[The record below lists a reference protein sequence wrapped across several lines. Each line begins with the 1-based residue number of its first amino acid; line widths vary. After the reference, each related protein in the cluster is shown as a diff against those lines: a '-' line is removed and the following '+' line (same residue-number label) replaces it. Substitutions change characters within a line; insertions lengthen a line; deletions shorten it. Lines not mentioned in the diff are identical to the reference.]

1 MSENSTLKITNG
13 IKSLLDQLPKV
24 SYGNNVMPYLN
35 IEEYGSGKDAFD
47 SLISEFNEIDFTT
60 TTEFLDLNKEIR
72 RQKRELKK
80 LEDKHT
86 NLTAIIGEQ
95 TNGTE
100 GSIANRILL
109 SLKEEIE
116 QLKEK
121 RDLLDGEI
129 IEKERQENSRI
140 LKQKEKEKTEEIAY
154 SKKVE
159 DLEKSYNE
167 KESNLK
173 ESFKKTK
180 EELDKKTQ
188 DSIHESMNKV
198 TEAER
203 NATGKV
209 KLINQFRD
217 FLEETNKNMNL
228 YSYSIIGILI
238 AGIIGI
244 GFSIPN
250 LLESFSSFDKF
261 ILAQADKIT
270 NWQIIN
276 YALGLLIVKLPWA
289 LCLSVLLTGM
299 YSLLK
304 GLLTTYEKI
313 NQDKRN
319 MSAIYAISGDVAQR
333 LNEYGISLIEDNE
346 DDETGETGETK
357 IIINITKKELNNK
370 RENVRW
376 NQIMRY
382 FENMQQSKLE
392 IENPEDPTKVKL
404 LTNISNKLIDRLP
417 KN

>member
-13 IKSLLDQLPKV
+13 IKSLLDQLPEV
-24 SYGNNVMPYLN
+24 NYGKNVIPYLN

-100 GSIANRILL
+100 GSIANQILL

-154 SKKVE
+154 NKKVQ
-159 DLEKSYNE
+159 DLEKSYNV

-188 DSIHESMNKV
+188 DSIHESKNKV

-203 NATGKV
+203 NANGKV

-228 YSYSIIGILI
+228 YSYAIIGILI

-270 NWQIIN
+270 SWQIIN

-289 LCLSVLLTGM
+289 LCLSALLTGM

-319 MSAIYAISGDVAQR
+319 MSAIYAISGDVAQQ
-333 LNEYGISLIEDNE
+333 LNEYGISLIEDDE
-346 DDETGETGETK
+346 TDDETDETK

>member
-47 SLISEFNEIDFTT
+47 SLISEFSEIDFTT
-60 TTEFLDLNKEIR
+60 ITEFLDLNKEIS

-86 NLTAIIGEQ
+86 NLIAIIGEQ

-100 GSIANRILL
+100 GSIANQILL

-116 QLKEK
+116 QLQEK

-140 LKQKEKEKTEEIAY
+140 FKQKEKEKTEEIAY

-159 DLEKSYNE
+159 NLEKLYNE

-188 DSIHESMNKV
+188 DSIHESKNKV

-228 YSYSIIGILI
+228 YSYTIIGILI
-238 AGIIGI
+238 AGITGI

-270 NWQIIN
+270 SWQIIN

-289 LCLSVLLTGM
+289 LCLSALLTGM

-319 MSAIYAISGDVAQR
+319 MSAIYAISGDVAQQ
-333 LNEYGISLIEDNE
+333 LNEYGISLIEDDE
-346 DDETGETGETK
+346 IDETDETK
-357 IIINITKKELNNK
+357 IIISITKKELNNK

-404 LTNISNKLIDRLP
+404 LTATLNKLIDRLP

>member
-1 MSENSTLKITNG
+1 
-13 IKSLLDQLPKV
+13 
-24 SYGNNVMPYLN
+24 MPYLN

-47 SLISEFNEIDFTT
+47 SLISEFSEIDFTT
-60 TTEFLDLNKEIR
+60 ITEFLDLNKEIS

-86 NLTAIIGEQ
+86 NLIAIIGEQ

-100 GSIANRILL
+100 GSIANQILL

-116 QLKEK
+116 QLQEK

-140 LKQKEKEKTEEIAY
+140 FKQKEKEKTEEIAY

-159 DLEKSYNE
+159 NLEKLYNE

-188 DSIHESMNKV
+188 DSIHESKNKV

-228 YSYSIIGILI
+228 YSYTIIGILI
-238 AGIIGI
+238 AGITGI

-270 NWQIIN
+270 SWQIIN

-289 LCLSVLLTGM
+289 LCLSALLTGM

-319 MSAIYAISGDVAQR
+319 MSAIYAISGDVAQQ
-333 LNEYGISLIEDNE
+333 LNEYGISLIEDDE
-346 DDETGETGETK
+346 IDETDETK
-357 IIINITKKELNNK
+357 IIISITKKELNNK

-404 LTNISNKLIDRLP
+404 LTATLNKLIDRLP

>member
-1 MSENSTLKITNG
+1 
-13 IKSLLDQLPKV
+13 Q
-24 SYGNNVMPYLN
+24 
-35 IEEYGSGKDAFD
+35 
-47 SLISEFNEIDFTT
+47 
-60 TTEFLDLNKEIR
+60 
-72 RQKRELKK
+72 
-80 LEDKHT
+80 
-86 NLTAIIGEQ
+86 
-95 TNGTE
+95 
-100 GSIANRILL
+100 
-109 SLKEEIE
+109 
-116 QLKEK
+116 EK

-140 LKQKEKEKTEEIAY
+140 SKQKEKEKTEEIAY

-159 DLEKSYNE
+159 NLEKLYNE

-188 DSIHESMNKV
+188 DSIHESKNKV

-228 YSYSIIGILI
+228 YSYTIIGILI
-238 AGIIGI
+238 AGITGI

-261 ILAQADKIT
+261 ILSQADKIT
-270 NWQIIN
+270 SWQIIN

-289 LCLSVLLTGM
+289 LCLSALLTGM

-319 MSAIYAISGDVAQR
+319 MSAIYAISGDVAQQ
-333 LNEYGISLIEDNE
+333 LNEYGISLIED
-346 DDETGETGETK
+346 DETDETDETK

-404 LTNISNKLIDRLP
+404 LTTTLNKLIDRLP

>member
-1 MSENSTLKITNG
+1 MPENSTLKITNG
-13 IKSLLDQLPKV
+13 IKSLLDQLPNV
-24 SYGNNVMPYLN
+24 SYGQHAIPNLN
-35 IEEYGSGKDAFD
+35 IDEYGSGLSAFD
-47 SLISEFNEIDFTT
+47 SLKNQFNELDFTT
-60 TTEFLDLNKEIR
+60 TAEFLDLNKEIR

-80 LEDKHT
+80 LESKHL

-121 RDLLDGEI
+121 RDLLDTEI
-129 IEKERQENSRI
+129 IEKERQENYRT
-140 LKQKEKEKTEEIAY
+140 LKQEEKEKAEEIAY
-154 SKKVE
+154 RKKIE
-159 DLEKSYNE
+159 DLDKSHKE
-167 KESNLK
+167 KESALK
-173 ESFKKTK
+173 ESFKKTQ

-188 DSIHESMNKV
+188 DSIRESKTKI

-228 YSYSIIGILI
+228 YSKAIIYILI
-238 AGIIGI
+238 AGIVGI

-250 LLESFSSFDKF
+250 LLESFNSFDKF

-276 YALGLLIVKLPWA
+276 YAFGLLIVKLPWA
-289 LCLSVLLTGM
+289 LCLSALLTGM

-319 MSAIYAISGDVAQR
+319 MSAIYAISGNVAQS
-333 LNEYGISLIEDNE
+333 LNEYGIGLIEEYE
-346 DDETGETGETK
+346 DDETGEAKT
-357 IIINITKKELNNK
+357 IINISKKELTNK

-382 FENMQQSKLE
+382 FENMQQNKLE
-392 IENPEDPTKVKL
+392 IETPEDPTKIKL
-404 LTNISNKLIDRLP
+404 VTGILNKVIERLP
-417 KN
+417 KT